1 MLSLPNPDL
10 PDLRRGPDEG
20 MASKKTC
27 GKGSKMSKARA
38 YKAQLTKITEC
49 GQQHKQAQF
58 KRNST
63 APHNAG
69 N

>member
-1 MLSLPNPDL
+1 
-10 PDLRRGPDEG
+10 
-20 MASKKTC
+20 
-27 GKGSKMSKARA
+27 MSKARA